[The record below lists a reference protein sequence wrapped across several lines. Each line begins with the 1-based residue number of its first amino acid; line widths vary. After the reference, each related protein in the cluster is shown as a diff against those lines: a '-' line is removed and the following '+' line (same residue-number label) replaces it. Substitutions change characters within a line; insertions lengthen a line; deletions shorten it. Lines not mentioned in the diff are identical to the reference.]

1 MFETKAIR
9 GFLSNFSNTASEY
22 DIPQDDHQRGFST
35 FSLGGGE
42 IALKFEFTHGAKF
55 EFTRNTRHEPYRSS
69 PVGTTVLRDQIVAE
83 ERHGSSQLSRV
94 APCLYYIQRYRTN
107 DSIMMLKIPTGASG
121 SKRLVLRRIADRCA
135 GLDST
140 PPVHHIANWSMNR
153 GPQRLVFGWY

>member
-55 EFTRNTRHEPYRSS
+55 EFTRNTRHEPYYTDHLPLGLLYFATRLLLRK
-69 PVGTTVLRDQIVAE
+69 GT
-83 ERHGSSQLSRV
+83 
-94 APCLYYIQRYRTN
+94 AP
-107 DSIMMLKIPTGASG
+107 
-121 SKRLVLRRIADRCA
+121 
-135 GLDST
+135 
-140 PPVHHIANWSMNR
+140 AN
-153 GPQRLVFGWY
+153 